1 MPGIGGSQ
9 RFAVHQA
16 RAMMTPS
23 EGSKSGGPPPEL
35 TVNAPGLKPG
45 DFMRG

>member
-23 EGSKSGGPPPEL
+23 EASKSGGPLSGL

-45 DFMRG
+45 DFTRG